1 MITVEFQCPMC
12 GREYEV
18 DVPIEAFFAWQSGA
32 LIQEAMPNASATV
45 REHFVSGL
53 CEDCQ
58 ESIFTAYE
66 RIKNIS

>member
-1 MITVEFQCPMC
+1 MITVEFECPIC

-18 DVPIEAFFAWQSGA
+18 EIPIEAFFALQSGA

-53 CEDCQ
+53 CESCQ
-58 ESIFTAYE
+58 KSIFTAYE
-66 RIKNIS
+66 RLENIS